1 MPTPLPAPARR
12 PPPPAPR
19 TTVRPGARRWPVL
32 LLPLLLAACA
42 AQQRHDEGLALIGA
56 GQPGPGLAA
65 LREASAMA
73 PTDARWRTSLLS
85 QRQRLTGEQLHRI
98 DRALAL
104 ARPDEARSALAQ
116 LAELDPQHERL
127 RTLPQQIDAVARG
140 MADLDEARRLAAS
153 AANAGDDGAALAAA
167 RRLAAQALAAPHR
180 PAAAEDLLREL
191 DARSARRELAQRQ
204 AREAA
209 SPLGR
214 SVSLQLRDANLR
226 AALEGLSRST
236 GLNIVID
243 NDVRRDLKVSLH
255 VQDAPLGDVVD
266 MLLLQNQ
273 LARRTINANSLLV
286 YPATAAKLRDYQ
298 ELSVRTFQVSNAD
311 IKQAANALRT
321 LLKVR
326 DLVVDERAGTIQ
338 LRDTPDTLAVA
349 ERMLRAQEQA
359 EPEVMLEVEVLEVSR
374 DRLSTLGLQFPTSI
388 GVATPGTG
396 SGSGGA
402 LTLGDLRQLGS
413 NQLLVTPLAL
423 GLNLRL
429 ADTDANLLAS
439 PRIRTKQREKAR
451 VMIGDKVPV
460 ITNSVT
466 PVQSGSAV
474 VTGSVQYLDVGIKL
488 EVEPEVHADGQVSI
502 RMNLEVSNIARE
514 IAGPAGS
521 LAYQI
526 GSRNAQTTL
535 RLRDGETQVLA
546 GLISDQARNTASK
559 LPLLG
564 QAPILGRLFSSDNGN
579 STKSE
584 IVLSITPRIIRP
596 LAALP
601 DDLAT
606 IPSGTE
612 AQVRAR
618 PLALDRL
625 AAGADTVRLDL
636 GRQPAAAVPAA
647 TPTDTP
653 PVASPA
659 AAIVPA
665 GAPAALT
672 GPAGAVADPAGGAQ
686 ATATRRTRPAER
698 IDVPPVPGP

>member
-1 MPTPLPAPARR
+1 MPRPTHPPVSMPAGRPA
-12 PPPPAPR
+12 
-19 TTVRPGARRWPVL
+19 GRWSLL

-56 GQPGPGLAA
+56 GQHAAGLAV
-65 LREASAMA
+65 LREAAAMA
-73 PTDARWRTSLLS
+73 PTDARWRTSLLA
-85 QRQRLTGEQLHRI
+85 QQQRLATEQLQRI
-98 DRALAL
+98 DLAL
-104 ARPDEARSALAQ
+104 AEGRTDAARDGLAR
-116 LAELDPQHERL
+116 LAALDPQHDRL
-127 RTLPQQIDAVARG
+127 RQLQQQADAVDRG
-140 MADLDEARRLAAS
+140 VADLAEAQRLS
-153 AANAGDDGAALAAA
+153 AGDDAAALADA
-167 RRLAAQALAAPHR
+167 RRLAAQAAAAPHR
-180 PAAAEDLLREL
+180 PAAADRLLREL
-191 DARSARRELAQRQ
+191 DGRLARREALQRQ

-226 AALEGLSRST
+226 AALEGLSRGT

-243 NDVRRDLKVSLH
+243 SDVRRDLKVSLH
-255 VQDAPLGDVVD
+255 VQDAPLGDVID

-273 LARRTINANSLLV
+273 LARRSINANALLV

-326 DLVVDERAGTIQ
+326 DLVIDERAGTIQ
-338 LRDTPDTLAVA
+338 MRDTPDTLAVA

-374 DRLSTLGLQFPTSI
+374 DRLSTLGLQFPASI
-388 GVATPGTG
+388 GLSTPGG
-396 SGSGGA
+396 NGSGGS
-402 LTLGDLRQLGS
+402 LTVGDLRALS
-413 NQLLVTPLAL
+413 ANQLLVTPLSL

-429 ADTDANLLAS
+429 SDTDANLLAS

-474 VTGSVQYLDVGIKL
+474 VTGTVQYLDVGIKL
-488 EVEPEVHADGQVSI
+488 EVEPEVHADHQVSI

-564 QAPILGRLFSSDNGN
+564 QAPLLGRLFSSDNGN
-579 STKSE
+579 NSKSE

-596 LAALP
+596 LTALP

-618 PLALDRL
+618 PLALER
-625 AAGADTVRLDL
+625 AAGTETTPLRLDM
-636 GRQPAAAVPAA
+636 GRQPGSP
-647 TPTDTP
+647 
-653 PVASPA
+653 PA
-659 AAIVPA
+659 AAATTTPDTAATGAATAPRPPGALADPA
-665 GAPAALT
+665 
-672 GPAGAVADPAGGAQ
+672 AGAVATPP
-686 ATATRRTRPAER
+686 RRTRPAEAL
-698 IDVPPVPGP
+698 PLPAVPGA